1 MPSEAEFLAQQA
13 RNAKQ
18 RFVQGARGLGEDLAA
33 PLRLR
38 PWIRSRPWWSLGGAT
53 ALGFV
58 ASFGFGRRRHGR
70 AASAPGDA
78 GSPSVPSKSHE
89 LLASLGLRAR
99 RILTSALGA
108 ALVTGWRGFLAP
120 AASPPAGTSAAPAP
134 QPASPTNGV
143 AHS

>member
-1 MPSEAEFLAQQA
+1 MPSEAEFLAQQS
-13 RNAKQ
+13 RNAKL

-33 PLRLR
+33 PLQLR

-58 ASFGFGRRRHGR
+58 ASFGFGGRRHR
-70 AASAPGDA
+70 HAASAPGDA
-78 GSPSVPSKSHE
+78 GPPPAPSKTHE

-120 AASPPAGTSAAPAP
+120 AASVATPPAGARRDDAAPP
-134 QPASPTNGV
+134 P
-143 AHS
+143 